1 VGALLVTWS
10 LGTARYGGPD
20 EPAHVIRAYAV
31 AHGDV
36 LGDRPDPATLDL
48 APGYRVVDVPASLA
62 SGDPAC
68 FRHDSTVTPDCA
80 VASTSTEPVAA
91 ATSAGIN
98 PPLYYAVVGTLARL
112 GDAADPTSYRI
123 AAALLAGV
131 VLLLAA
137 RRMAPLARRSNR
149 AGLVA
154 LAAVTPAAWFL
165 FGVVNP
171 NALEITLAAL
181 AWVGV
186 ARWWC
191 EPDHR
196 TARAALWIGVPLAVA
211 VTARPVAL
219 ATAGAALALTCL
231 AGRPTRRALVALGA
245 PLAAALLSLAAW
257 QAALGAG
264 FVDDPRTARRGSI
277 VDALGQ
283 ALGGLPRTAAELVG
297 SLGWLEYR
305 APLIAQLLWCA
316 ALVAVCRRGWRSSD
330 RRLRRATA
338 VWAVLLVAT
347 PVVFEVAFFGS
358 IGPIWQGRYS
368 IPLWLGGAAL
378 VVIAQHDSGDER
390 RYRGLTTVLPVL
402 AAVEVLTF
410 WTVLRRATVGTD
422 GSWWFAHAVT
432 VGAPDHP
439 RFLLVAHLALVMLLA
454 VTMQRHRSLTARHSA
469 SQ

>member
-1 VGALLVTWS
+1 M
-10 LGTARYGGPD
+10 
-20 EPAHVIRAYAV
+20 RAYAV
-31 AHGDV
+31 AHGEV
-36 LGDRPDPATLDL
+36 RGERPDPATLDL
-48 APGYRVVDVPASLA
+48 APGYRIVDVPASLA

-80 VASTSTEPVAA
+80 VPSTSVEPVAA

-112 GDAADPTSYRI
+112 GDTADPISYRI
-123 AAALLAGV
+123 AAALLVGV

-137 RRMAPLARRSNR
+137 RRMAPLARRSQR
-149 AGLVA
+149 AALVG

-171 NALEITLAAL
+171 NALEIALAAL

-191 EPDHR
+191 EPNHR
-196 TARAALWIGVPLAVA
+196 TARAALWIAVPLAVA
-211 VTARPVAL
+211 VAARPVAL
-219 ATAGAALALTCL
+219 ATAVAALALTYL
-231 AGRPTRRALVALGA
+231 ASRPTRRVLAALVA
-245 PLAAALLSLAAW
+245 PLMAALLSLAVW
-257 QAALGAG
+257 QAVLGVG
-264 FVDDPRTARRGSI
+264 VVDDPRTARQGSVI
-277 VDALGQ
+277 DALGQ
-283 ALGGLPRTAAELVG
+283 AVGGLPRTAAELVG

-305 APLIAQLLWCA
+305 APLVVQLLWLA
-316 ALVAVCRRGWRSSD
+316 ALAMVVGAAWRGTGRRWRT
-330 RRLRRATA
+330 AAA

-347 PVVFEVAFFGS
+347 PVVFEVVFYAS

-378 VVIAQHDSGDER
+378 VAIAQHASGDRAGRDEHR
-390 RYRGLTTVLPVL
+390 NRVAVPTVL
-402 AAVEVLTF
+402 AAVEVFTF
-410 WTVLRRATVGTD
+410 WTVLRRSTVGTD
-422 GSWWFAHAVT
+422 GSWWFTDAVT

-439 RFLLVAHLALVMLLA
+439 WLLLVVHVALVTVLA
-454 VTMQRHRSLTARHSA
+454 AMAHRGRVLTAGRLT